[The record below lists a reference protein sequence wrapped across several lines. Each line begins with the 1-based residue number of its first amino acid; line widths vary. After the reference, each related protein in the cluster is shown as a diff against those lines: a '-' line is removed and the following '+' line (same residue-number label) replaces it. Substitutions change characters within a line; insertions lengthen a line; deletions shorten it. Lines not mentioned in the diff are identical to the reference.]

1 MRRVSA
7 LLAVLSLAVT
17 GCTFSSVDPDAPI
30 RISGRA
36 LDASGRPLSGAH
48 VLLFKQADLGE
59 VLLGTVL
66 AIGTLST
73 VCLLRDPPALCDKA
87 SIATADAD
95 GRYEFELKG
104 SDTQGTLGTEAT
116 LNAVFSGPPAQGST
130 TISFT
135 AKDTEITLPDARL
148 WRSRA
153 SVSGQIGLSWS
164 PLPRAA
170 GRDPAYTA
178 ELFEAHGQ
186 SAFWSQPASGNAASI
201 DPRILEDQSGA
212 VAVSAGTDLAGG
224 SGTGDVRASYLS
236 TRLPV
241 DGTASRPPSRGR
253 PCAAVTGT
261 ARPVTRTMSACA
273 ATDGDLLT
281 PAQLSGKGA
290 AVVTG
295 VVIDL
300 GGSRPVD
307 LVVARGVSG
316 QLIVEVSE
324 DGSTYRTVATG
335 SGPTLALRPA
345 GRPNARFV
353 RLRSPAGLDESL
365 LSELSVW

>member
-1 MRRVSA
+1 MRRLPA
-7 LLAVLSLAVT
+7 LVAVLSLAVT
-17 GCTFSSVDPDAPI
+17 GCTFSSVDPDASI

-36 LDASGRPLSGAH
+36 LDASGRPLSGAQ

-73 VCLLRDPPALCDKA
+73 ICLLPEAPAICDEA

-116 LNAVFSGPPAQGST
+116 LNAVFSGPTAQGST

-153 SVSGQIGLSWS
+153 RVSGRIRLAWS
-164 PLPRAA
+164 PLPRGAGSDAA
-170 GRDPAYTA
+170 YSA
-178 ELFEAHGQ
+178 ELFEADSQ
-186 SAFWSQPASGNAASI
+186 SAFWSQPASGNEASI
-201 DPRILEDQSGA
+201 DPRILEDQSGT
-212 VAVSAGTDLAGG
+212 VAVSASTDLSGG
-224 SGTGDVRASYLS
+224 SGTGEVRASYLS

-241 DGTASRPPSRGR
+241 DGTAGAPPSRGR
-253 PCAAVTGT
+253 PCAAVTGPG
-261 ARPVTRTMSACA
+261 RPVRGALPACA
-273 ATDGDLLT
+273 ATDGDLTTPSHLT
-281 PAQLSGKGA
+281 SRKAG
-290 AVVTG
+290 VVTG

-300 GGSRPVD
+300 GAARPVS
-307 LVVARGVSG
+307 LVVVRGFAG
-316 QLIVEVSE
+316 QVLVEVSD
-324 DGSTYRTVATG
+324 DGRTFRTVATSAG
-335 SGPTLALRPA
+335 SAAALEVP
-345 GRPNARFV
+345 GSPSARYV